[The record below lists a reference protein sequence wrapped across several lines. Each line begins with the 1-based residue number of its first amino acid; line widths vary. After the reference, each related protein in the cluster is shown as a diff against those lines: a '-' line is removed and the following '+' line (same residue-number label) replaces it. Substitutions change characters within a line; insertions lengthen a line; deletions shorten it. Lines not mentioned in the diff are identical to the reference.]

1 MNTKI
6 KQLSF
11 LIILIII
18 IISGVYFKY
27 TCDTNAKRL
36 YQQGMSLYNQNKYS
50 DAYYNFKQ
58 IKRFSN
64 LYELSLLKQYQCA
77 NNLSDKKTA
86 LIKLKDL
93 IKYTKNETIRPWALY
108 NETLLNQELK
118 TNSLTTLNK
127 KFKYIY
133 TTYPNSDFGI
143 ASAYKSA
150 QLSKNDILSSKEGYI
165 KYLSYAPSGK
175 FALNSID
182 ALSKM
187 NVNFNKDEYEI
198 IADAKYANSQYADA
212 IEDYQNTTF
221 SKNWYKLSKCYKNLK
236 NKEQEKEVIYKGLAL
251 KISNVNEK
259 ELSNAIDRLI
269 ILTNSNKIALLQE
282 LYTTHQNSY
291 IFPTVAYKLAEASSK
306 VRAIKLYE
314 LISQDYQTSIW
325 ASNALWEVFWYNYQ
339 EGHYRTCEKLAKK
352 HMDLYKD
359 TQDAPRIAYWYAKTL
374 LKTRNNQNAREVFYN
389 IISDYPLSYYSF
401 LSARQLKMSKAKKM
415 ILRKEITSYNIDN
428 LNKILFNKDKALIT
442 LANSNDWELI
452 EDFKID
458 DEYIKSWIAHK
469 KKNYPLSINIA
480 KQKLFEEKEEEI
492 EINYESKEKD
502 INFPNKML
510 KLIYPILYEKEI
522 NKYAK
527 RYAQSPYL
535 FLSLVREESHFD
547 KNAKSSVG
555 ALGLSQLMPDTAN
568 FIEKKSISK
577 DTLLTSEN
585 NIQIGLNYFSYLVN
599 LFNNDEYLA
608 ILAYNAG
615 PGNIKKWMSAPDIKS
630 DEIDV
635 FVENIPYLETKNY
648 IKKILSSYWTYIN
661 IYSTKNM

>member
-1 MNTKI
+1 MNTKF

-11 LIILIII
+11 LTILFLIIM
-18 IISGVYFKY
+18 SGVYFKY
-27 TCDTNAKRL
+27 SCDTNAKRL
-36 YQQGMSLYNQNKYS
+36 YQQGMNLYNQNKYS

-58 IKRFSN
+58 IKKFSN

-77 NNLSDKKTA
+77 NNLSDKKTS
-86 LIKLKDL
+86 LIKLKEL

-118 TNSLTTLNK
+118 TNSSSTLNK

-150 QLSKNDILSSKEGYI
+150 QLSQNDILSSKEGYL

-175 FALNSID
+175 FAINSIE

-187 NVNFNKDEYEI
+187 NIDFDKDEYEI
-198 IADAKYANSQYADA
+198 IADAKYANSQYTSA
-212 IEDYQNTTF
+212 IEDYQKTTF
-221 SKNWYKLSKCYKNLK
+221 SKNWYKISKCYKNLK
-236 NKEQEKEVIYKGLAL
+236 NKEQEKEIIYKGLAL

-282 LYTTHQNSY
+282 LYTTHSNSY

-314 LISQDYQTSIW
+314 LISQDYPTSIW
-325 ASNALWEVFWYNYQ
+325 ASNAIWEVFWYNYQ
-339 EGHYRTCEKLAKK
+339 EGHYKTCEKLAKK
-352 HMDLYKD
+352 HTDLYKD
-359 TQDAPRIAYWYAKTL
+359 TQDAPRIAYWYAKAL
-374 LKTRNNQNAREVFYN
+374 LKTKDNQNAREIFYS

-415 ILRKEITSYNIDN
+415 ILRKEIASYDINN
-428 LNKILFNKDKALIT
+428 LNKILFKDKTLLT
-442 LANSNDWELI
+442 LANSNDWALI

-469 KKNYPLSINIA
+469 KENYPLSINVA
-480 KQKLFEEKEEEI
+480 KQKLFKEKEEEI
-492 EINYESKEKD
+492 EINYNSKEKD
-502 INFPNKML
+502 ITFSNKML

-527 RYAQSPYL
+527 KYSQSPYL
-535 FLSLVREESHFD
+535 FLSLIREESHFD

-555 ALGLSQLMPDTAN
+555 ALGLSQLMPDTAD
-568 FIEKKSISK
+568 FIERKSISK
-577 DTLLTSEN
+577 DLLLTSDK
-585 NIQIGLNYFSYLVN
+585 NIQIGLNYFSYLVD

-615 PGNIKKWMSAPDIKS
+615 PGNIKKWIANSNIKS
-630 DEIDV
+630 DEIDI

-661 IYSTKNM
+661 IYSIKNI